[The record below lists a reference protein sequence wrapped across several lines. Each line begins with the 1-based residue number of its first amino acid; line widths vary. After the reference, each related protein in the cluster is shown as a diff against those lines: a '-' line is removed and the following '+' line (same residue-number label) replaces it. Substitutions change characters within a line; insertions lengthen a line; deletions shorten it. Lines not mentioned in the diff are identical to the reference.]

1 MYRPV
6 IEGGCDSGE
15 GDSGDG
21 DGDSSDGYTSQPSL
35 IARLNYCRC
44 RIIDILDLSLRYCT
58 YLKILLFSHTHT
70 PFSMSSSS

>member
-44 RIIDILDLSLRYCT
+44 RIIDILDLSLRYCP
-58 YLKILLFSHTHT
+58 KMQFESSVILHTHMHH
-70 PFSMSSSS
+70 SV

>member
-15 GDSGDG
+15 GDNG
-21 DGDSSDGYTSQPSL
+21 DGDSSEGDSSDGDIVMVIYTSQPSL
-35 IARLNYCRC
+35 IARLNYCLC

-58 YLKILLFSHTHT
+58 YFILTHTHH
-70 PFSMSSSS
+70 SV

>member
-21 DGDSSDGYTSQPSL
+21 DGDSSEGDSSDG
-35 IARLNYCRC
+35 
-44 RIIDILDLSLRYCT
+44 DIVMVIQVNLV
-58 YLKILLFSHTHT
+58 
-70 PFSMSSSS
+70 